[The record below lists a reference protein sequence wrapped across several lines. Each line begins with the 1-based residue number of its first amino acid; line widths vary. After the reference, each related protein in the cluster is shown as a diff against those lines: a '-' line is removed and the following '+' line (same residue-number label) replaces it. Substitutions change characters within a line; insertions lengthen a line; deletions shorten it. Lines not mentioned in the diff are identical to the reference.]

1 MKKDGSWNDWEFELN
16 SPGDLP
22 VQTKRYPRE
31 KVSAL
36 LQKYA
41 GVTIDQLDWGEML
54 YLEEYDAFYN
64 FTSDYGP
71 GFFTCAGGQITGD
84 TVLLWS
90 EPDFNGSRCELT
102 LRKSGENWLI
112 QSHHTIYER

>member
-1 MKKDGSWNDWEFELN
+1 M
-16 SPGDLP
+16 
-22 VQTKRYPRE
+22 
-31 KVSAL
+31 VSLDESLDFTDKASAYENIQWLIDEGGHRAL
-36 LQKYA
+36 FA
-41 GVTIDQLDWGEML
+41 EEML